1 MRLPVVLFAVAVS
14 LAPAAPRPASAD
26 PLVPP
31 YDVYEAGPSPAAALD
46 ADRLEPWRIV
56 HQERQ
61 GDRTWLLLALPD
73 GAAGAD
79 LPGWGRPRYLGRVR
93 EGERLVLVAPE
104 VAPTER
110 LRSGRPLTIAPS
122 QATVLVSTETPHGLA
137 ARARHAFQVLGRSQP
152 PPRPVSGPVPGFAP
166 ILEQAHAVR
175 PGAGLRAPSD
185 VLAVIAQVRPDSLE
199 SAVRQLSERAGFANR
214 YYANPNTEV
223 VHKTYIQTKFAD
235 ALGDANVSNHAFEVT
250 HPDGYPIT
258 VHNVVGRLPS
268 SRPGAGAFLMTAHYD
283 AIGLRSDPLALCADS
298 LRDLA
303 SGCDCSASSGTI
315 AGNPACRWDWRNDPT
330 PGADDNATG
339 IATLIEAARVLS
351 TLSFDF
357 DLYFVA
363 FQAEEIGLLGSA
375 AFADSVAAAG
385 QDVYGVLNLDMLG
398 YNARRNEADI
408 VSNEGSEWLADFMVE
423 TSQLFVPDL
432 PVEKHVVFFGRS
444 DHASF
449 WSAGMDAILLFE
461 DFDLPYPGY
470 HTHRDLW
477 DTMFP
482 PAGRPNSEL
491 QLQLAAQLAVGTIA
505 RFAVHYDA
513 PDLAL
518 PAGELSVA
526 PVSGSRFVAGS
537 NVILTARVH
546 NYGTSTLDFQGTLT
560 DSLAARVTFYDG
572 DPASGAPAI
581 AEVERRDFFAA
592 GGVVEMPAA
601 WATSPGQEGF
611 HEIHAVVTGL
621 DAGYAS
627 SEITP
632 ANNSSSVSFFLEAPF
647 GSAPRLLTHYPVP
660 NPVRGGRQ
668 GIGIYFELTRD
679 ADRVSVQ
686 VYDLEG
692 QRVGTFLATDL
703 FVANGNQAGA
713 NRLSGE
719 EDFRWEGPDLES
731 GVYLYSI
738 RCFDSSGGV
747 ADEGRGKFALV
758 R

>member
-14 LAPAAPRPASAD
+14 LAPAAPRSAFAD
-26 PLVPP
+26 LLEPP
-31 YDVYEAGPSPAAALD
+31 YDVYEAGPVPIAVLGRE
-46 ADRLEPWRIV
+46 RLEPWRIV

-61 GDRTWLLLALPD
+61 GDGAWLLLALPD
-73 GAAGAD
+73 GSAGAD

-93 EGERLVLVAPE
+93 PGERLVLVAPE
-104 VAPTER
+104 VGPTER

-122 QATVLVSTETPHGLA
+122 QATLLVTTETPHRLA
-137 ARARHAFQVLGRSQP
+137 GRARHAFQVLGRSQP
-152 PPRPVSGPVPGFAP
+152 PPRREIGPAPGFAP
-166 ILEQAHAVR
+166 VLEQARSVR
-175 PGAGLRAPSD
+175 PGGGLRAPSD

-199 SAVRQLSERAGFANR
+199 SAVLQLSERAGFANR

-223 VHKTYIQTKFAD
+223 VHKTYIQAKFAE
-235 ALGDANVSNHAFEVT
+235 AIGAANVSNHAFEVT

-258 VHNVVGRLPS
+258 VHNVVARLPS

-283 AIGLRSDPLALCADS
+283 AIGLRSDPLAICADS

-303 SGCDCSASSGTI
+303 SGCDCSASSAAIG
-315 AGNPACRWDWRNDPT
+315 ANPACDWDWRTDPT

-339 IATLIEAARVLS
+339 IATLFEAARLLS
-351 TLSFDF
+351 PLSFDF

-363 FQAEEIGLLGSA
+363 FQAEEVGLLGSA
-375 AFADSVAAAG
+375 AFADSLAG
-385 QDVYGVLNLDMLG
+385 SGREVYGVLNLDMLG
-398 YNARRNEADI
+398 YNSQRNRADI
-408 VSNEGSEWLADFMVE
+408 VANEGSEWLADFVVE

-449 WSAGMDAILLFE
+449 WSAGIDAILLFE

-477 DTMFP
+477 NTMFP

-505 RFAVHYDA
+505 RFALHYDA

-518 PAGELSVA
+518 PAGELTVA
-526 PVSGSRFVAGS
+526 PAPGSRFEAGS
-537 NVILTARVH
+537 PMILTARVH

-572 DPASGAPAI
+572 DPAQGAPVI
-581 AEVERRDFFAA
+581 AEIDRRDFFAA
-592 GGVVEMPAA
+592 GGVVEIAA
-601 WATSPGQEGF
+601 GWTTSPGQEGF
-611 HEIHAVVTGL
+611 HEIHASVAGL
-621 DAGYAS
+621 DVGYAS
-627 SEITP
+627 TEITA
-632 ANNSSSVSFFLEAPF
+632 ANNSSSTSFFLEAPR

-668 GIGIYFELTRD
+668 DVGIYFELTTD
-679 ADRVSVQ
+679 ADRVTVF
-686 VYDLEG
+686 VYDLGG
-692 QRVGTFLATDL
+692 QRVGAFHATDL
-703 FVANGNQAGA
+703 FFANGNQAGA
-713 NRLSGE
+713 NRLSGA

-738 RCFDSSGGV
+738 RCFDSSGSV
-747 ADEGRGKFALV
+747 ADEGEGKFALV